1 MCVCVHFEVLLGA
14 ARGLRSTLGFNGSP
28 HHRSASSYLLPCR
41 RAVASSRWL
50 IREAG
55 NIFQISPP
63 PHPHT
68 DTHTHNP
75 PTPNTP
81 QHNHTFTDTH
91 SGVWTNVSIWANFR
105 AREEKICLSHAA
117 SVYRFSFCTYDK
129 KINCSLENVFCFRVV
144 LIMIKDREGE

>member
-1 MCVCVHFEVLLGA
+1 MCVCVCVCILRFCW
-14 ARGLRSTLGFNGSP
+14 GLRGGLEAHWVSMGAHTTALP
-28 HHRSASSYLLPCR
+28 VLISSHAGEQWHQAGGLLEKQGTY
-41 RAVASSRWL
+41 SKY
-50 IREAG
+50 
-55 NIFQISPP
+55 
-63 PHPHT
+63 PHPPT

-117 SVYRFSFCTYDK
+117 SVYRFSFCTNDK